1 MQAYIVK
8 RLLQAVPLLLLVTFA
23 TYSLI
28 LILPGDPVLAL
39 FTGGEASLDEE
50 QLAAARAKL
59 GLDKPLPVQYALW
72 LKRALQGDL
81 GISTQTS
88 REVTEELTKRLP
100 VTAQVGLTALFFS
113 LLISVPAGILSA
125 VWRNSLLD
133 RVVTVFSVAGA
144 AMPSFWIGMLLILLL
159 SVRLHLL
166 PPVGYVSFLEDPLR
180 ALKLMAM
187 PCLVLGWQAAAV
199 ITRQTRSAVLEVL
212 REDYVR
218 TAYAKGLRQMRIIG
232 LHVLRNA
239 LLPVVTVV
247 GLLIG
252 PLLAGSV
259 IVEQMFAIPGV
270 GRLLVSAVL
279 AQDFPTV
286 QGVVLVVAVAVVTA
300 NLLTDLAYAVLDPRI
315 RYR

>member
-1 MQAYIVK
+1 MQAYILR
-8 RLLQAVPLLLLVTFA
+8 RLLQALPLLVLVTFA

-39 FTGGEASLDEE
+39 FTGGEATLDQE

-59 GLDKPLPVQYALW
+59 GLDKPVPLQYLLW
-72 LKRALQGDL
+72 LKRALGGDL
-81 GISTQTS
+81 GVSTQTGL
-88 REVTEELTKRLP
+88 EVTEELSKRLP
-100 VTAQVGLTALFFS
+100 VTAQLGLTALFFS
-113 LLISVPAGILSA
+113 LLVSLPAGVLSA

-133 RVVTVFSVAGA
+133 RVITVFAVAGA

-159 SVRLHLL
+159 SVRLRLL
-166 PPVGYVSFLEDPLR
+166 PPVGYESFLEDPLR

-218 TAYAKGLRQMRIIG
+218 TAYAKGLRSLRVLG

-247 GLLIG
+247 GLLVG
-252 PLLAGSV
+252 PLLAGAV

-270 GRLLVSAVL
+270 GRLLVAAVL

-286 QGVVLVVAVAVVTA
+286 QGVVLVVALAVVTA
-300 NLLTDLAYAVLDPRI
+300 NLLTDLAYAALDPRI